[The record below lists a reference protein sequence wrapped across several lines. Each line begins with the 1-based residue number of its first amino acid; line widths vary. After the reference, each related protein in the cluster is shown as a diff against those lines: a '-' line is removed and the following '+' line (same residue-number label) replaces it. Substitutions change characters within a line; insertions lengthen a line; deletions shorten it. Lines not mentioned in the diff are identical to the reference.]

1 MLHLFV
7 VLCVVCGACS
17 TEGIYYVRPADV
29 STCPGQPCHNLSY
42 YSENSQLFF
51 TSNTTLY
58 FLPGEHILGQV
69 IVTDVSNITLTGI
82 MSAEYTIL
90 QCPGEGGILFTN
102 SKEIY
107 MLHLTFSNCGV
118 ESADYGSSCFSGVYF
133 DCAKHL
139 EISNIVV
146 TNSTWFGLYALNVV
160 GSVHIQ
166 NSVFTYNSGNT
177 AFWYDESKICPQVTN
192 TLLHVELSLCL
203 WRNFVSRIIF
213 WWCHCGA
220 LPIHLQRRH
229 VSEKHNTPWEPSCHC
244 RRKHACGINP

>member
-1 MLHLFV
+1 MLYLFV
-7 VLCVVCGACS
+7 VLAVPCGACS
-17 TEGIYYVRPADV
+17 TDGIYYVRPTNV
-29 STCPGQPCHNLSY
+29 STCPGQPCHDLSY

-58 FLPGEHILGQV
+58 FFPGEHILGPV

-82 MSAEYTIL
+82 VSAEYTIL
-90 QCPGEGGILFTN
+90 QCPGKGGLN

-118 ESADYGSSCFSGVYF
+118 ESADYGSSFFSGVYF

-146 TNSTWFGLYALNVV
+146 TNSTGFGLYALNVV

-166 NSVFTYNSGNT
+166 NSVFTYNTGNT
-177 AFWYDESKICPQVTN
+177 AFWYDESKICPQVIN
-192 TLLHVELSLCL
+192 TLLRVENSVFAYGEIWSAELFSGGVTVVLYQFTYNVDML
-203 WRNFVSRIIF
+203 VRNTTL
-213 WWCHCGA
+213 HG
-220 LPIHLQRRH
+220 
-229 VSEKHNTPWEPSCHC
+229 
-244 RRKHACGINP
+244 KHASGINP